1 MEHVLVVAGSEKAAK
16 LLTSLLSTLEIGT
29 ITTVSSGS
37 EARRLVNET
46 DFDYIFINAPLPD
59 EFGHELA
66 ASLSTKANASV
77 MMLVKGEAADEVSSR
92 VEESGVFV
100 VPKPIN
106 RAFFFQAVRLTV
118 TARRRLLGLRKENVK
133 LQTKIEEIRLVDRA
147 KCALIQYLNMTEQQ
161 AHRYIE
167 KQAMDMRMTRKE
179 VAQGILKTY
188 ES

>member
-46 DFDYIFINAPLPD
+46 GFDYIFINAPLPD

-66 ASLSTKANASV
+66 ASLSMKANASV

-118 TARRRLLGLRKENVK
+118 TARAQAARPAEGKRQTANENRGNPPRRPGQV
-133 LQTKIEEIRLVDRA
+133 RA
-147 KCALIQYLNMTEQQ
+147 DTIFEHDGAAGAPLY
-161 AHRYIE
+161 
-167 KQAMDMRMTRKE
+167 
-179 VAQGILKTY
+179 
-188 ES
+188 